1 MNKININYK
10 PSQPIIINKI
20 DKTNKSDKLDES
32 DYQYGLKENNFD
44 PTKNTPPNPNSWTRR
59 LTSRFDI
66 YYSELNKEQIRTK
79 K

>member
-10 PSQPIIINKI
+10 PSQPIIIINNEL
-20 DKTNKSDKLDES
+20 DKTNN
-32 DYQYGLKENNFD
+32 YQYGLKENNFD

-66 YYSELNKEQIRTK
+66 YYSELNKEQKRTNE
-79 K
+79 